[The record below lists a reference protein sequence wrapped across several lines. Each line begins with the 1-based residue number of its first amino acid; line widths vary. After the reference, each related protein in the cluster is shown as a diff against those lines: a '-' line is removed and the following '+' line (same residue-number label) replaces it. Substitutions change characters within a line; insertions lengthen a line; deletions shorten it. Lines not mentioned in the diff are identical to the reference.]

1 MTNAPWREIGNALHL
16 ALLRSGNRAVLGSTA
31 LIVAVVAHVSL
42 EAWLSWHALIAPREF
57 YWPHAMV
64 ILGGFA
70 LLCLSGWLAAGAL
83 GRPALSWTLAGYS
96 ALALFPLR
104 LVLSLTLTEPP
115 ETVVDWVTRLF
126 EPAALNPVARQDSLW
141 LLLAAFY
148 GLLVLRQMGRWLAR
162 DGHRRRRW
170 MATACLSSGLL
181 IGFDAS
187 RYSTFWYPP
196 WDAETA
202 SNFDAEAV
210 MYAQAELM
218 HHALTTLAPQTPG
231 KQDVYVLAFGGD
243 GAEDVFRNEVEL
255 ATKQFNQVF
264 DSSGRT
270 VALINHPDRVLTTPL
285 ATRTN
290 LSIALQWLG
299 RWMDPTEDL
308 LILFMTSHG
317 SEDPSIHVAMD
328 PLPLNPITPSDLQ
341 QMLDES
347 AIRWKIAI
355 ISACYSGAFLP
366 SLQSPESLVITASRA
381 DRTSFGCGS
390 DADYTYFGRAFLM
403 DAFGHFPDWPSTFAA
418 AQESILRQE
427 RAEGLEASEP
437 QFSLGTA
444 IKTRLPS
451 PQTRQAS
458 ATD

>member
-1 MTNAPWREIGNALHL
+1 MTNAPWFEIGNALQL
-16 ALLRSGNRAVLGSTA
+16 ALLRRGNRAVLGSTA
-31 LIVAVVAHVSL
+31 LIVAVIAHVTL
-42 EAWLSWHALIAPREF
+42 EAWLSWNALFAPREF
-57 YWPHAMV
+57 YWPHAIV

-70 LLCLSGWLAAGAL
+70 LLWLSAWLAAGAL

-104 LVLSLTLTEPP
+104 LGLSLALTEPP
-115 ETVVDWVTRLF
+115 ETVLDWGFSLL
-126 EPAALNPVARQDSLW
+126 EPAALNPVARHASLW
-141 LLLAAFY
+141 LLLGAVY
-148 GLLVLRQMGRWLAR
+148 GLFVLRQLVRWLHG
-162 DGHRRRRW
+162 DGSSRRRW
-170 MATACLSSGLL
+170 IAVACLSGGLL

-187 RYSTFWYPP
+187 RFSTFWYPP

-210 MYAQAELM
+210 MYAQPELL
-218 HHALTTLAPQTPG
+218 HRALKALAPQTPG

-243 GAEDVFRNEVEL
+243 GAENVFRNEVEL
-255 ATKQFNQVF
+255 ATERFNQVF
-264 DSSGRT
+264 ASGGRT
-270 VALINHPDRVLTTPL
+270 LALINHPDRILTTPL
-285 ATRTN
+285 ASRTN

-328 PLPLNPITPSDLQ
+328 PLPLNPITPDDLQ

-347 AIRWKIAI
+347 GIRWKIAI
-355 ISACYSGAFLP
+355 ISACYSGGFLP
-366 SLQSPESLVITASRA
+366 SLQSPESLIITASRA

-390 DADYTYFGRAFLM
+390 DADYTYFGRAFLQ
-403 DAFGHFPDWPSTFAA
+403 DAFGQFRDWPSTFAA
-418 AQESILRQE
+418 AQESILRRE

-437 QFSLGTA
+437 QFSLGAA
-444 IKTRLPS
+444 IKSRLPS
-451 PQTRQAS
+451 PQAKP
-458 ATD
+458 

>member
-1 MTNAPWREIGNALHL
+1 MTNAPWLVIGNALQL
-16 ALLRSGNRAVLGSTA
+16 AFLRRGNRAVLGSTA
-31 LIVAVVAHVSL
+31 LIVAVIAHVTL
-42 EAWLSWHALIAPREF
+42 EAWLSWNALIAPREF
-57 YWPHAMV
+57 YWPHAIV

-70 LLCLSGWLAAGAL
+70 LLWLSGWLAAGAL

-104 LVLSLTLTEPP
+104 LGLSLALTEPP
-115 ETVVDWVTRLF
+115 ETVVDWGISLL
-126 EPAALNPVARQDSLW
+126 EPAALNPVARHDSLW
-141 LLLAAFY
+141 LLLAAVY
-148 GLLVLRQMGRWLAR
+148 GLLVLRQLARWLAR
-162 DGHRRRRW
+162 DGSRRRRW
-170 MATACLSSGLL
+170 IATACLSSGLL

-187 RYSTFWYPP
+187 RFSTFWYPP
-196 WDAETA
+196 WDAETS

-210 MYAQAELM
+210 MYAQPELM
-218 HHALTTLAPQTPG
+218 RHALTTLAPQTPG

-243 GAEDVFRNEVEL
+243 GAENVFRNEVEL
-255 ATKQFNQVF
+255 ATERFNQVF
-264 DSSGRT
+264 ASGGRT
-270 VALINHPDRVLTTPL
+270 LALINHPDRVLTTPL

-299 RWMDPTEDL
+299 HWMDPTEDL

-341 QMLDES
+341 QMLDDS
-347 AIRWKIAI
+347 GIRWKIAI

-390 DADYTYFGRAFLM
+390 DADYTYFGRAFLK
-403 DAFGHFPDWPSTFAA
+403 DAFGQFPDWSSTFAA

-437 QFSLGTA
+437 QFSLGSA
-444 IKTRLPS
+444 IKTRLPR
-451 PQTRQAS
+451 PQAKP
-458 ATD
+458 

>member
-1 MTNAPWREIGNALHL
+1 MTNAPWFEIGNALQL
-16 ALLRSGNRAVLGSTA
+16 ALLRRGNRAVLGSTA
-31 LIVAVVAHVSL
+31 LIVAVIAHVIL
-42 EAWLSWHALIAPREF
+42 EAWLSWNALIAPREF
-57 YWPHAMV
+57 YWPHAIV

-70 LLCLSGWLAAGAL
+70 LLWLSAWLAAGAL

-104 LVLSLTLTEPP
+104 LGLSLALTEPP
-115 ETVVDWVTRLF
+115 ETVVDWGFSLL
-126 EPAALNPVARQDSLW
+126 EPAALNPVARHDSLW
-141 LLLAAFY
+141 LFLGAVY
-148 GLLVLRQMGRWLAR
+148 GLFVLRQLVRWLHG
-162 DGHRRRRW
+162 DGSSRRRW
-170 MATACLSSGLL
+170 IAVACLSGGLL

-187 RYSTFWYPP
+187 RFSTFWYPP

-210 MYAQAELM
+210 MYAQPELL
-218 HHALTTLAPQTPG
+218 HRALKALAPQTPG

-243 GAEDVFRNEVEL
+243 GAENVFRNEVEL
-255 ATKQFNQVF
+255 ATERFNQVF
-264 DSSGRT
+264 ASGGRT
-270 VALINHPDRVLTTPL
+270 LALINHPDRVLTTPL

-328 PLPLNPITPSDLQ
+328 PLPLNPITPDDLQ

-347 AIRWKIAI
+347 GIRWKIAI
-355 ISACYSGAFLP
+355 ISACYSGGFLP
-366 SLQSPESLVITASRA
+366 SLQSPESLIITASRA

-390 DADYTYFGRAFLM
+390 DADYTYFGRAFLQ
-403 DAFGHFPDWPSTFAA
+403 DAFGQFRDWPSTFAA
-418 AQESILRQE
+418 AQESILRRE

-437 QFSLGTA
+437 QFSLGAA
-444 IKTRLPS
+444 IKSRLPS
-451 PQTRQAS
+451 PQAKP
-458 ATD
+458 